1 MPIELARLHRSLEGR
16 LAGIGTDVS
25 LLLLRLIL
33 AFEFGEAGLEKL
45 EGENWFAHVQ
55 EQFPF
60 PFNRVPTDLSWAMAT
75 WTEIIAAALLAAG
88 LATRFSAFSLLILTG
103 VATASV
109 HWPESWS
116 SFTDLW
122 MGYAITDKG
131 QGNFKLPLLF
141 ALMLWP
147 LVFVG
152 PGRISLDAIVAHT
165 VSRPKAPAMPCD
177 DALTLALVLLIFGLP
192 LAQVLP
198 KLGYGLVALGTAAA
212 AFAAWRTRHATASI

>member
-1 MPIELARLHRSLEGR
+1 MPIDLLRLHQSTTDR

-33 AFEFGEAGLEKL
+33 AFEFAEAGLEKL
-45 EGENWFAHVQ
+45 NGENWFAHVQ
-55 EQFPF
+55 DQFPF
-60 PFNRVPTDLSWAMAT
+60 PFNVIPTDISWVMAT
-75 WTEIIAAALLAAG
+75 WTEITAAALLAAG
-88 LATRFSAFSLLILTG
+88 LATRFSAFSLLVLTG

-147 LVFVG
+147 LVFIG

-165 VSRPKAPAMPCD
+165 LSRPKAPAMPRD
-177 DALTLALVLLIFGLP
+177 DALTLSLVLLIFGLP

-198 KLGYGLVALGTAAA
+198 KLGYGLVTLGIAAA
-212 AFAAWRTRHATASI
+212 AFAAWRTRRAAASI

>member
-1 MPIELARLHRSLEGR
+1 MPIDLLRLHQSTTDR
-16 LAGIGTDVS
+16 LAGIGSDVS

-33 AFEFGEAGLEKL
+33 AFEFAEAGLEKL

-55 EQFPF
+55 DRFPF
-60 PFNRVPTDLSWAMAT
+60 PFNVIPTDISWAMAT

-88 LATRFSAFSLLILTG
+88 LATRFSAFSLLLLTG

-147 LVFVG
+147 LVFIG
-152 PGRISLDAIVAHT
+152 PGRISLDAIIAHAL
-165 VSRPKAPAMPCD
+165 SRPKAPAMPCD
-177 DALTLALVLLIFGLP
+177 DALTIALVLLVFGLP
-192 LAQVLP
+192 LAQILP
-198 KLGYGLVALGTAAA
+198 KLGYGLVALGIVAA
-212 AFAAWRTRHATASI
+212 AFAAWRTRRTAASI